1 MVFGKVRNQRGAGA
15 IGCLFMCTLI
25 AAGMYA
31 GFQFGIP
38 RLRHSSFED
47 RITESLAGNPQRLS
61 AEEIQKQIIQTAAD
75 FDIGLTPEQVKVD
88 TSRGRVKID
97 VYYEKVIDLKF
108 WQKTVSFSLRRDPG
122 PQ

>member
-1 MVFGKVRNQRGAGA
+1 MVLGKVRNQRGAGA
-15 IGCLFMCTLI
+15 IGCLFMCAII

-97 VYYEKVIDLKF
+97 VNYEKVIDLKF
-108 WQKTVSFSLRRDPG
+108 WQKTVSFSLRRNPG

>member
-1 MVFGKVRNQRGAGA
+1 MVLGMVRNQRGAGA
-15 IGCLFMCTLI
+15 IGCLFMSVII

-47 RITESLAGNPQRLS
+47 RITESLAGNPYRLS
-61 AEEIQKQIIQTAAD
+61 AEEAQKQIIQIASD
-75 FDIGLTPEQVKVD
+75 FDIALTPAQVKVD
-88 TSRGRVKID
+88 TSNGRLKID
-97 VYYEKVIDLKF
+97 VKYEKLIDLKV
-108 WQKTVSFSLRRDPG
+108 WQKTVYFSLHRDPG